1 MSMRTATPSK
11 ATADER
17 SSLLRLYLGRGVLAL
32 AWALAFAGA
41 HENVDAVAVI
51 LLVAYP
57 LIDAVSSLIDHRA
70 LGDGPERRV
79 TAFNGVLSTLA
90 AVAVGIAGAGGV
102 APVLHVFGAWAVVS
116 GAAQVAVG
124 LRRRGPELGRQWPML
139 IAGGLSFIVGVFY
152 NIQAAGDDP
161 SLDVLSVYATGGGVF
176 FIVQAGLLGWK
187 ARQSRTRDRLSAAP
201 LRCRPHPC
209 PMARAGTSRSHAS
222 CPGRSAARGRMC
234 RQATR

>member
-1 MSMRTATPSK
+1 MSTQTTTPTD
-11 ATADER
+11 AAPAEGR
-17 SSLLRLYLGRGVLAL
+17 SSLLRLYLGRGVLAV

-41 HENVDAVAVI
+41 HEDVDAVAI
-51 LLVAYP
+51 TLLVVYP

-70 LGDGPERRV
+70 LPDGSERRI

-116 GAAQVAVG
+116 GAAQVIVG
-124 LRRRGPELGRQWPML
+124 LQRRGPELGKQWPML
-139 IAGGLSFIVGVFY
+139 IAGGLSVLVGVFY

-176 FIVQAGLLGWK
+176 FIAQAALLGWK
-187 ARQSRTRDRLSAAP
+187 TRQLRTR
-201 LRCRPHPC
+201 
-209 PMARAGTSRSHAS
+209 TV
-222 CPGRSAARGRMC
+222 
-234 RQATR
+234 